1 MDPVLAS
8 HFDECSVEIVILGGL
23 KSFSRES
30 GHYEYLDSSQNA
42 DCALDSEMSR
52 HLPNGETFQRQ
63 VSNER
68 SASSED
74 TSQTFSSTFV
84 FGESESSAS
93 ERTSIEKCRRLSSL
107 KCALKTPRSKACM

>member
-1 MDPVLAS
+1 MHVALERIPFWRAL
-8 HFDECSVEIVILGGL
+8 FDECSVEIVILGGL

-30 GHYEYLDSSQNA
+30 GHYEYLDRSQNA
-42 DCALDSEMSR
+42 HSTLVFEMSR

-68 SASSED
+68 SVSSQD
-74 TSQTFSSTFV
+74 TSQTFKYTFL

-93 ERTSIEKCRRLSSL
+93 ERTSIEKCRRLSSF
-107 KCALKTPRSKACM
+107 KNVR